1 MKIFLIRHG
10 RQCSKLCNVDVDLSE
25 EGYRQASLLGE
36 RLFHENIQVV
46 YSSNLLRAVETAQA
60 ANLYWN
66 VEHIIRPELR
76 EISFGHME
84 GMEDRDIAVKYRDFK
99 AQQAPYG
106 GGSALSGRGMR
117 RGWVRRAEPVF
128 REMTESGY
136 ERIAVVTH
144 GGVIRSMTAHCLGIP
159 MNKWRI
165 LGKNLENC
173 SITELNWDGV
183 SGRFTLERFNDYAH
197 LEPYPDLL
205 RKGWVSAE
213 N

>member
-84 GMEDRDIAVKYRDFK
+84 GMDDRDIAVKYRDFK
-99 AQQAPYG
+99 AQQALMEEDLPYPG
-106 GGSALSGRGMR
+106 GECAAD
-117 RGWVRRAEPVF
+117 VIRRAGPVLE
-128 REMTESGY
+128 RLAESGH

-144 GGVIRSMTAHCLGIP
+144 GGVIRTMAAWYLGMP
-159 MNKWRI
+159 LEKWRL
-165 LGKNLENC
+165 LGKDLENT
-173 SITELNWDGV
+173 SITQLKWDRGHR
-183 SGRFTLERFNDYAH
+183 RFTLERFNDYAH
-197 LEPYPDLL
+197 LEACPELL
-205 RKGWVSAE
+205 RKNWKEG
-213 N
+213 